1 MKLIDFL
8 KGLSLVAVMSTFIS
22 PVYASDIEDEVDAIE
37 VEVQGPLQNA
47 DHSVGY
53 FEIIQKANG
62 GQKMTLTT
70 NITFEKDVVEG
81 PGKAFSYTKIVE
93 GDEVTYG
100 SSNGLFNLGAIQLDL
115 GRVMNGEITLETFCE
130 GLLQDQWELILA
142 SRDAAEEKAVAFL
155 AKSEVAATAVADDGG
170 EDLVDDGD
178 DFEVGDDTGV
188 VEDAVVDT
196 TGGEDL
202 VDDGDDFEV
211 GDDAGVVEDDVVD
224 ATGDDV

>member
-1 MKLIDFL
+1 MCLANQISGIFDRKWSFNLGTVRKFRTQYTADFL
-8 KGLSLVAVMSTFIS
+8 HPFHPLGVRNDFSYLSLKNT
-22 PVYASDIEDEVDAIE
+22 
-37 VEVQGPLQNA
+37 
-47 DHSVGY
+47 
-53 FEIIQKANG
+53 
-62 GQKMTLTT
+62 
-70 NITFEKDVVEG
+70 
-81 PGKAFSYTKIVE
+81 SYTKIVE

-178 DFEVGDDTGV
+178 DFEVGDD
-188 VEDAVVDT
+188 
-196 TGGEDL
+196 
-202 VDDGDDFEV
+202 
-211 GDDAGVVEDDVVD
+211 AGVVEDDVVD